1 MGHSSNTGG
10 FSDREASEDV
20 LHDSIG
26 KAADA
31 IIFCNIIMEGPNK
44 YAQVFATASLKG
56 RGTSAIC
63 HIVTGVFHGWPGSSE
78 LMPAQE
84 GTLFKKDQHV
94 SREPGFWHRRGWDSN
109 CIKKQYH

>member
-31 IIFCNIIMEGPNK
+31 IIFCDIIMEGPNK

-63 HIVTGVFHGWPGSSE
+63 HIVTAIFHGWPRSSE
-78 LMPAQE
+78 WITTTE
-84 GTLFKKDQHV
+84 
-94 SREPGFWHRRGWDSN
+94 
-109 CIKKQYH
+109 